1 MTYLLTVLS
10 RLTIDDW
17 SEGDV
22 AGARAGEELMTAQ
35 LNGSQ
40 LSMGP
45 DTTGHFAL
53 VSVHSHCLIKAFFL
67 LINHQSVFSVSDINF
82 TKR

>member
-1 MTYLLTVLS
+1 
-10 RLTIDDW
+10 
-17 SEGDV
+17 
-22 AGARAGEELMTAQ
+22 MTAL
-35 LNGSQ
+35 LNGAQ

-53 VSVHSHCLIKAFFL
+53 VSVQSHCLIKAFFL

-82 TKR
+82 TKRFLTVTTKSIPVNNNYL